1 MKGDYSPL
9 NLNCLGA
16 LIQNQGLAVPERV
29 YQEVGTYNK
38 LTDKVNHGNLVAGSF
53 FLKLAD
59 AIRLA
64 YDKIGNVEATDI
76 TPQQFLNLTNIGHAS
91 IPLLGNSAPATYID
105 NKASYTQH
113 DKRFGFLSIF
123 AYQAWTEMYI
133 NNGTYSDFLSTI
145 STCIAFKNK
154 SNKVIRSLHKS
165 QYYLDGIYSNMN
177 DLVTADITGVNLST
191 FFWGQ
196 DLIRLGRSL
205 DLENIDKFGLP
216 SVLLKTLYKNNG
228 ITKALSLALL
238 TAGISPT
245 ELTNIINSEE
255 VSIDQE
261 RTILASFFIIMGPDL
276 EDVCTILNCQIPNLE
291 TLADLL
297 DLKKLFPYS
306 YQALTVPQYNSIKL
320 PTNSKTYYLIY
331 KDGEVDMGNSL
342 GFGDRLINV
351 LPEKQAFACDAF
363 SLSMMQ
369 IKAIKKINIEK
380 FSQVVSNLEIVSD
393 LNVNGTNI
401 PTDVTSI
408 NPAFKD
414 VAKGSGNL
422 HMYCTS
428 DFFASMTDYVY
439 PWNDLQAIINYYN
452 NSGNVMALRG
462 TYENIFNCV
471 SGPAPYYALS
481 DLIDN
486 ANAQIR
492 QLQLDN
498 PQLADMAN
506 KLYDFFGNMLAI
518 EQNARDAALGDTTT
532 YQSGGTNEIYSFM
545 DVLYSYSL
553 DTKEYETAQF
563 LENIADLNTVGGRS
577 LIGSMREYR
586 NATRL
591 GLAGIE
597 LDNGVDYEEFVV
609 PKPTGTKPNSGT
621 SFPSFTS
628 AGQLKDVTIVTGAAT
643 TPGSLG
649 GSPETQLIPSN
660 LNLLDMVTAAT
671 VLPPEEAVHSVTI
684 CNCDCWD
691 LLDHR

>member
-16 LIQNQGLAVPERV
+16 LIQDQGLAVPTKV

-38 LTDKVNHGNLVAGSF
+38 ITDRVNHGNIVTGSF
-53 FLKLAD
+53 LLKLAES
-59 AIRLA
+59 IRIA
-64 YDKIGNVEATDI
+64 YEKIGNDPALNI
-76 TPQQFLNLTNIGHAS
+76 TPEQFMNLTNIGHS
-91 IPLLGNSAPATYID
+91 TIPLLGNSPPSTYTD
-105 NKASYTQH
+105 AREYPQS
-113 DKRFGFLSIF
+113 KRRYGFLGVF
-123 AYQAWTEMYI
+123 AYQAWTEFYL
-133 NNGTYSDFLSTI
+133 NNGSYADFLSTL
-145 STCIAFKNK
+145 SSCIAFKNK

-165 QYYLDGIYSNMN
+165 QFYLDGIYSNMN

-196 DLIRLGRSL
+196 DLIRLGRAL
-205 DLENIDKFGLP
+205 DLSNIDNFGLP
-216 SVLLKTLYKNNG
+216 SVLLKTLYKNNAL
-228 ITKALSLALL
+228 TKAVNLALL

-245 ELTNIINSEE
+245 ELTNICNGQE
-255 VSIDQE
+255 VTLDQE
-261 RTILASFFIIMGPDL
+261 RTILAAFYIIMGPDL
-276 EDVCTILNCQIPNLE
+276 ADVCTILNCQCPNLD
-291 TLADLL
+291 TLADLI

-306 YQALTVPQYNSIKL
+306 YQSLTVPQYNSLKL

-331 KDGEVDMGNSL
+331 KDGEVNMGSNL
-342 GFGDRLINV
+342 GFGDRLINI
-351 LPEKQAFACDAF
+351 LSEKQAFACDAF
-363 SLSMMQ
+363 SMSMMQ
-369 IKAIKKINIEK
+369 IKAIKKANIEK
-380 FSQVVSNLEIVSD
+380 FAQVVSNLEVVQD
-393 LNVNGTNI
+393 LNINGTNI
-401 PTDVTSI
+401 PTDVASI

-414 VAKGSGNL
+414 IAKGSGDL

-439 PWNDLQAIINYYN
+439 PWKELNSIISYYN
-452 NSGNVMALRG
+452 SSGNIQALSI
-462 TYENIFNCV
+462 TYDNIYNCV
-471 SGPAPYYALS
+471 SGQAPFYTLS

-486 ANAQIR
+486 ANNQIR

-506 KLYDFFGNMLAI
+506 KLYDFFGEMLAI
-518 EQNARDAALGDTTT
+518 EQNARDAALGDTST
-532 YQSGGTNEIYSFM
+532 YQSGGTNEVYSFM

-586 NATRL
+586 NAARL

-597 LDNGVDYEEFVV
+597 LDNGVDYEELTI

-621 SFPSFTS
+621 TYPPFTS

-649 GSPETQLIPSN
+649 GSPETQLVPSN

-671 VLPPEEAVHSVTI
+671 VLAPEQAIQDVTI

-691 LLDHR
+691 LLNHN